1 MFAYHEKKPN
11 VLYHRIWAITAF
23 LLNNPLYCL
32 WGTGVVNWVVGNRQH
47 LCGTSLRGTSLHG
60 TSLRGTP
67 LRGPSLHGT
76 SLLGS
81 SLRGTSLRTY
91 SLEQPLM
98 VINVI
103 TNLVITNLH
112 NLQLQAL

>member
-47 LCGTSLRGTSLHG
+47 LRGTSLRGTSLRS

-67 LRGPSLHGT
+67 LHGPILYGT
-76 SLLGS
+76 SLLTS
-81 SLRGTSLRTY
+81 SLRGTFLRLY
-91 SLEQPLM
+91 
-98 VINVI
+98 I
-103 TNLVITNLH
+103 
-112 NLQLQAL
+112 LQLHLW